1 MTYDEALRL
10 LGLEEDATEA
20 DIRLAYK
27 EMAQILH
34 PDKYA
39 DNKKLAERAT
49 EQFKHVNEAR
59 EVLLGGRNTA
69 RRGGRRTGYTRAG
82 GSGRGSGSAYTGYT
96 DTGYV
101 GKDRASALRAR
112 LAGIAAAR
120 VQLTAQLDAELDRRR
135 VGIYLTI
142 GGFVALLVGRAIR
155 PLLAIAPVAVVWGI
169 IQLFSSRTNIKV
181 INGHLTK
188 LEQERKE
195 CEKELDEM

>member
-1 MTYDEALRL
+1 MTRDEALRL
-10 LGLEEDATEA
+10 LGLDEGTTEE

-59 EVLLGGRNTA
+59 EVLLGR
-69 RRGGRRTGYTRAG
+69 
-82 GSGRGSGSAYTGYT
+82 GSGRGARRAGSRTGSRAGRTSSAYSAG
-96 DTGYV
+96 
-101 GKDRASALRAR
+101 ASAGTGAGERDRSAALKAR

-135 VGIYLTI
+135 MGIYLTV
-142 GGFVALLVGRAIR
+142 GGAVAMLLGRVIK
-155 PLLAIAPVAVVWGI
+155 PLLAIAPVVLVWGI
-169 IQLFSSRTNIKV
+169 VQLVSTLANIKT
-181 INGHLTK
+181 INAHLAE
-188 LEQERKE
+188 LEKGRKK
-195 CEKELDEM
+195 CEAELETL